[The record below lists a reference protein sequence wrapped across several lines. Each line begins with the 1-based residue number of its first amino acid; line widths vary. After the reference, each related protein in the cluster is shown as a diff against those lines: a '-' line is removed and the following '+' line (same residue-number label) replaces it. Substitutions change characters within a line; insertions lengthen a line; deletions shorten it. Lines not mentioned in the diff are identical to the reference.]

1 MQGPCPGI
9 RRGVVKPGSRTAAS
23 LSLGL
28 AGEKQAA
35 ICCLVMTGRCALAIG
50 MAGALVVSAAEVP
63 ASYRGTA
70 QRIINAAMEDAT
82 GYSQLSELCDQIG
95 NRLSGS
101 PSLERAV
108 DWSVDVMKKDGL
120 QNVRKIPA
128 KVPHWVRGREHAE
141 IVAPQRRP
149 LTMLGLGGSVG
160 TPAQGITAP
169 VLVLRSFEDLERR
182 GKAAVA
188 GKIVLYNAP
197 FENYFRTVQYRTSG
211 ASRAAKLGAV
221 AALVR
226 SVTPLSLQNPH
237 TGAMDYEAGTPKI
250 PTAAVTIEDAELI
263 QRLTAGGL
271 QVRVH
276 LEMEAH
282 TLADADSADV
292 IGEIP
297 GRENP
302 EQVVVIGGHLD
313 SWDVGQGAQDDGSG
327 IMAALAAA
335 HLIHKLGLQPRRTL
349 RVVFWTNEENGGA
362 GAKAYRDWVG
372 DRIRDH
378 VAAIEMDGGAEK
390 PVGFSFGGSP
400 AALER
405 LTAIGGLLDP
415 IGASTI
421 QHGGGGADIG
431 PLMQDGVPGLG
442 LRTVGTHYFDWHHS
456 PADTVDKVNPQ
467 EFRMNVAT
475 MAVMAYVLAD
485 MPERLP

>member
-1 MQGPCPGI
+1 
-9 RRGVVKPGSRTAAS
+9 
-23 LSLGL
+23 
-28 AGEKQAA
+28 
-35 ICCLVMTGRCALAIG
+35 MTGRCALAIG

-149 LTMLGLGGSVG
+149 LTMLGLGGSVR

-169 VLVLRSFEDLERR
+169 VLVVRSFEDLERR

-188 GKIVLYNAP
+188 GKIVLFNAP

-263 QRLTAGGL
+263 QRLTADGL

-378 VAAIEMDGGAEK
+378 AAAIEMDGGAEK

>member
-1 MQGPCPGI
+1 
-9 RRGVVKPGSRTAAS
+9 
-23 LSLGL
+23 
-28 AGEKQAA
+28 
-35 ICCLVMTGRCALAIG
+35 MTGRCALAIG

>member
-1 MQGPCPGI
+1 
-9 RRGVVKPGSRTAAS
+9 
-23 LSLGL
+23 
-28 AGEKQAA
+28 
-35 ICCLVMTGRCALAIG
+35 MTGRCALAIG

-169 VLVLRSFEDLERR
+169 VLVVRSFEDLERR

>member
-1 MQGPCPGI
+1 
-9 RRGVVKPGSRTAAS
+9 
-23 LSLGL
+23 
-28 AGEKQAA
+28 
-35 ICCLVMTGRCALAIG
+35 MTGRCALAIG

-169 VLVLRSFEDLERR
+169 VLVVRSFEDLERR

-263 QRLTAGGL
+263 QRLTADGL

>member
-1 MQGPCPGI
+1 
-9 RRGVVKPGSRTAAS
+9 
-23 LSLGL
+23 
-28 AGEKQAA
+28 
-35 ICCLVMTGRCALAIG
+35 MTGRCALAIG

-169 VLVLRSFEDLERR
+169 VLVVRSFEDLERR

-335 HLIHKLGLQPRRTL
+335 HLVHKLGLQPRRTL

>member
-1 MQGPCPGI
+1 
-9 RRGVVKPGSRTAAS
+9 
-23 LSLGL
+23 
-28 AGEKQAA
+28 
-35 ICCLVMTGRCALAIG
+35 MTGRCALAIG

-169 VLVLRSFEDLERR
+169 VLVVRSFEDLERR

-271 QVRVH
+271 QVRAH